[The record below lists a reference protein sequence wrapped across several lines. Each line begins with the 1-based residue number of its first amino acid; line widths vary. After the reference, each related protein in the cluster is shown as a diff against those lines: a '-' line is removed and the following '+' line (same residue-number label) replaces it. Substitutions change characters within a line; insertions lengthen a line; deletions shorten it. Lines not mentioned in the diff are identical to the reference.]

1 MLAFFLSKDDNA
13 DNYRIFLN
21 EIKREISKD
30 YGMFVIGLSD
40 SHFARPIMDK
50 LPSIS
55 FKTEIYEIKFPWSE
69 QTYKTLDTQKAF
81 FECGLL

>member
-1 MLAFFLSKDDNA
+1 MLAFFLCKDDNA

-21 EIKREISKD
+21 EIKQEISKS
-30 YGMFVIGLSD
+30 YGMFVIGLPD
-40 SHFARPIMDK
+40 SHYARPIIDK
-50 LPSIS
+50 LPSVN

-69 QTYKTLDTQKAF
+69 QAYKTPDAKKAF